1 MSVNGYLYDSE
12 FSSRY
17 FSIGKYP
24 SDIHKLSQIEQFG
37 RVVAVATELE
47 QPC

>member
-1 MSVNGYLYDSE
+1 MAICTILNFLRDI
-12 FSSRY
+12 